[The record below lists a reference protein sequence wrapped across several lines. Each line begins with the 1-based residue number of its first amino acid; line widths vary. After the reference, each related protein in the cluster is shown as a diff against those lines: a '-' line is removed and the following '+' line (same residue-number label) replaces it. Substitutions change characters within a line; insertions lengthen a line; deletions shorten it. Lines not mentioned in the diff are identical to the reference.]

1 MEYLSWGGTMLDV
14 DMSNMRDK
22 KILLVDDEVD
32 ILNLLETVLKK
43 EGFNNIHKAT
53 LGSEAIKICEKNP
66 PDLIVLDIM
75 LPDIDGFEVCRRLR
89 EFTLVPIIFLSAKD
103 EDVDKLLGLGIGG
116 DDYITKPFSPKEVAF
131 RIKAHFRRN
140 EYFNLKSQC
149 HQKRTIR
156 FGDIEIDEE
165 KAEVRK
171 KNEPV
176 VLTLKEYNLLLY
188 LAQNPN
194 KILSKSQILDKVW
207 GNDFEGYDN
216 TLMVHIR
223 HLRQK
228 LEDDPANPKYII
240 TVKGL
245 GYKLV
250 VEDN

>member
-1 MEYLSWGGTMLDV
+1 MLLNL
-14 DMSNMRDK
+14 DMSKMKDK

-32 ILNLLETVLKK
+32 ILNLLEAVLKK
-43 EGFNNIHKAT
+43 EGFNNIYKTT
-53 LGSEAIKICEKNP
+53 LGYEAIKMCKQMA

-89 EFTLVPIIFLSAKD
+89 EFCLVPIIFLSAKD

-131 RIKAHFRRN
+131 RIKAHFRRS
-140 EYFNLKSQC
+140 EYFNLKSKTE
-149 HQKRTIR
+149 QKRIIR
-156 FGDIEIDEE
+156 FGDIEIDEDR
-165 KAEVRK
+165 AEVRK
-171 KNEPV
+171 NKKIV
-176 VLTLKEYNLLLY
+176 TLTNKEYKLLLF

-194 KILSKSQILDKVW
+194 KILSKSQILDRVW
-207 GNDFEGYDN
+207 GCDFEGYEN

-228 LEDDPANPKYII
+228 LEEDPANPKHIV

-250 VEDN
+250 TEGS

>member
-1 MEYLSWGGTMLDV
+1 
-14 DMSNMRDK
+14 MSNMKDK

-43 EGFNNIHKAT
+43 EGFNNIYKTT
-53 LGSEAIKICEKNP
+53 LGCEAIKVCKKIA
-66 PDLIVLDIM
+66 PDLMVLDIM
-75 LPDIDGFEVCRRLR
+75 LSDIDGFEVCRRLR
-89 EFTLVPIIFLSAKD
+89 EFSLVPIIFLSAKD
-103 EDVDKLLGLGIGG
+103 DDVDKLLGLGMGG

-131 RIKAHFRRN
+131 RIKAHFRRS
-140 EYFNLKSQC
+140 EYFNLESKAN
-149 HQKRTIR
+149 KRVIR
-156 FGDIEIDEE
+156 FGEIEIDED
-165 KAEVRK
+165 KGEVRK
-171 KNEPV
+171 KNEIV
-176 VLTLKEYNLLLY
+176 ALTFKEYKLLLY

-194 KILSKSQILDKVW
+194 KILSKTQILDKVW
-207 GNDFEGYDN
+207 GSDFEGYEN

-250 VEDN
+250 TEGS

>member
-1 MEYLSWGGTMLDV
+1 VELLLNV
-14 DMSNMRDK
+14 DMSNIKDK

-43 EGFNNIHKAT
+43 EGFNNIYKAT
-53 LGSEAIKICEKNP
+53 LGYEAIEMCKKIA
-66 PDLIVLDIM
+66 PDIIVLDIM
-75 LPDIDGFEVCRRLR
+75 IPDIDGFEVCRRLR
-89 EFTLVPIIFLSAKD
+89 EFCLVPIIFLSAKD
-103 EDVDKLLGLGIGG
+103 DDVDKLLGLGIGG

-140 EYFNLKSQC
+140 EYFNLKSRSN
-149 HQKRTIR
+149 QKKIMR
-156 FGDIEIDEE
+156 FGDIEIDED
-165 KAEVRK
+165 KGEVRK
-171 KNEPV
+171 KNESV

-194 KILSKSQILDKVW
+194 KILSKTQILDKVW
-207 GNDFEGYDN
+207 GSDFEGYDN
-216 TLMVHIR
+216 TLMVHVR

-228 LEDDPANPKYII
+228 LEDDPANPKQII

>member
-1 MEYLSWGGTMLDV
+1 MLLNL
-14 DMSNMRDK
+14 DMSKMKDK

-32 ILNLLETVLKK
+32 ILNLLEAVLKK
-43 EGFNNIHKAT
+43 EGFNNIYKTT
-53 LGSEAIKICEKNP
+53 LGYEAIKMCKQMA

-75 LPDIDGFEVCRRLR
+75 LPDIDGFEGCRRLR
-89 EFTLVPIIFLSAKD
+89 EFCLVPIIFLSAKD

-131 RIKAHFRRN
+131 RIKAHFRRS
-140 EYFNLKSQC
+140 EYFNLKSKTE
-149 HQKRTIR
+149 QKRIIR
-156 FGDIEIDEE
+156 FGDIEIDEDR
-165 KAEVRK
+165 AEVRK
-171 KNEPV
+171 NKKIV
-176 VLTLKEYNLLLY
+176 TLTNKEYKLLLF

-194 KILSKSQILDKVW
+194 KILSKSQILDWVW
-207 GNDFEGYDN
+207 GCDFEGYEN

-228 LEDDPANPKYII
+228 LEDDPANPKHIV

-250 VEDN
+250 TEGS

>member
-1 MEYLSWGGTMLDV
+1 
-14 DMSNMRDK
+14 MSNMKDK

-32 ILNLLETVLKK
+32 ILNLLEAVLKK
-43 EGFNNIHKAT
+43 EGFTNLHTAT
-53 LGSEAIKICEKNP
+53 SGYEAIQVCKNVF

-75 LPDIDGFEVCRRLR
+75 LPDIDGFEVCRRIR
-89 EFTLVPIIFLSAKD
+89 EFSVVPIIFLSARD
-103 EDVDKLLGLGIGG
+103 DDVDKLLGLGIGG

-140 EYFNLKSQC
+140 EYFNLQSNSK
-149 HQKRTIR
+149 QKKVIR
-156 FGDIEIDEE
+156 FGDIEIDEG
-165 KAEVRK
+165 KGEVRK
-171 KNEPV
+171 KGELVP
-176 VLTLKEYNLLLY
+176 LTLKEYKLLLY

-194 KILSKSQILDKVW
+194 MILSKSQILDKVW
-207 GNDFEGYDN
+207 GSDFEGYDN

-228 LEDDPANPKYII
+228 LEDDPTSPRHII

-250 VEDN
+250 AEGN